1 MAIERYKIIYTG
13 NTLSKVLEITSASG
27 VLLSEPIVHT
37 SSDGDWGSFLSGI
50 ATCTN
55 SSSEVIQSCLFDNT
69 TGDYLNLVPFVRY
82 TTLDT
87 ISGDVAYLG
96 DYKHTASGVFA
107 YSVIGTPVATI
118 GEETIGSQCR
128 RNVLNGSGTWALT
141 TYPLAFR
148 VELYAVSGSP
158 SILDANGDST
168 EMFAGE
174 RVVFEANGDGAG
186 LLTDDL
192 TISAGAGEIV
202 TINWTELKT

>member
-1 MAIERYKIIYTG
+1 MAIERYKILYTG
-13 NTLSKVLEITSASG
+13 NTLCKVLEITNASG
-27 VLLSEPIVHT
+27 VLLSEPIVHQAT
-37 SSDGDWGSFLSGI
+37 DANWGSFLSGI

-87 ISGDVAYLG
+87 ITGDVAYLG

-107 YSVIGTPVATI
+107 YSVIGTPVATV
-118 GEETIGSQCR
+118 GSETIGSQCR
-128 RNVLNGSGTWALT
+128 RTVLNGTGTWAVSS
-141 TYPLAFR
+141 YPLAFR

-158 SILDANGDST
+158 SISDAEGTVSD
-168 EMFAGE
+168 MFVGE
-174 RVVFEANGDGAG
+174 KVTFEANGDGAG
-186 LLTDDL
+186 LITDDL
-192 TISAGAGEIV
+192 TVSAGSGDVV

>member
-96 DYKHTASGVFA
+96 DYKHTASGVFE

-118 GEETIGSQCR
+118 GEETIGTQCR

-148 VELYAVSGSP
+148 VELYAVSGTP

-168 EMFAGE
+168 DMYPGE
-174 RVVFEANGDGAG
+174 KIIFEANGDGAG

-192 TISAGAGEIV
+192 TISAGTGEVV
-202 TINWTELKT
+202 TISWTELKT

>member
-87 ISGDVAYLG
+87 ITGDVAYLG
-96 DYKHTASGVFA
+96 DYKHTASGVFE

-148 VELYAVSGSP
+148 VELYAVSGTP
-158 SILDANGDST
+158 SVLDANGDST

-192 TISAGAGEIV
+192 TVSAGAGEII

>member
-87 ISGDVAYLG
+87 ITGDVAYLG
-96 DYKHTASGVFA
+96 DYKHTASGVFE

-148 VELYAVSGSP
+148 VELYAVSGTP
-158 SILDANGDST
+158 SVLDANGNST

-192 TISAGAGEIV
+192 TVSAGAGEII